1 MSIVNPSAPD
11 SSVCIPVLHHSLLS
25 RVVYYEHP
33 PMWWHSGVKISPQ
46 LLRRNVKF
54 CYFILFYFIVFIF
67 LQQELYQEGH
77 FISSQTRCSNQY
89 HMHSQIQSRTILCV
103 SNLYFG
109 VWQMGFGPPL
119 PPFFSIWNWNC
130 CHYVQTERFVST
142 WNMHM
147 KYGGI
152 NTIWAMLFY

>member
-11 SSVCIPVLHHSLLS
+11 SSVCIPVLHCALLS

-33 PMWWHSGVKISPQ
+33 LMWWHSGVKISPQ

-54 CYFILFYFIVFIF
+54 CYYFILFYCFYFF
-67 LQQELYQEGH
+67 YSKSSTKRD
-77 FISSQTRCSNQY
+77 ISSQTRCSNQY

-109 VWQMGFGPPL
+109 VWQMGFPP
-119 PPFFSIWNWNC
+119 PPIFNLKLKLLSLCANWKVC
-130 CHYVQTERFVST
+130 IY
-142 WNMHM
+142 M

>member
-11 SSVCIPVLHHSLLS
+11 SSVCIPVLHCALLS

-54 CYFILFYFIVFIF
+54 CYYFILFYCFYFF
-67 LQQELYQEGH
+67 YSKSSTKRD
-77 FISSQTRCSNQY
+77 ISSQTRCSNQY

-109 VWQMGFGPPL
+109 VWQMGFSPPPIFNL
-119 PPFFSIWNWNC
+119 KLKLLSLCANWKVC
-130 CHYVQTERFVST
+130 IY
-142 WNMHM
+142 M